1 MRTLGFEGSSY
12 LAEKSKEKGIPTIN
26 SLFTNKSKNLAEKYS
41 NNKADLVCLLHTFD
55 HLPDP
60 NQFLHDVK
68 SLLEIGSYLLIEVHS
83 LDKMIQKSRVLFLS
97 QNIPVIIV
105 KLLLKLTY
113 CTYFEV
119 IDYNF
124 IDDKKMR
131 GSSQVILCKFNP
143 EKKHHIINSIEISLS
158 TKEFILQLSKAN
170 KAVKTYINGLSS
182 ENYKVSGFGGW
193 GRGIGSIA
201 QARTCGERIILCF

>member
-1 MRTLGFEGSSY
+1 
-12 LAEKSKEKGIPTIN
+12 
-26 SLFTNKSKNLAEKYS
+26 
-41 NNKADLVCLLHTFD
+41 
-55 HLPDP
+55 
-60 NQFLHDVK
+60 
-68 SLLEIGSYLLIEVHS
+68 
-83 LDKMIQKSRVLFLS
+83 MIQKSEGAIFAHEHTCYYSEVTLK
-97 QNIPVIIV
+97 N
-105 KLLLKLTY
+105 LLAAHD
-113 CTYFEV
+113 FEV

-201 QARTCGERIILCF
+201 QAELTEKELYCVFDNNQNLNECYIPGTNIPIYSPLKEKLDEISEIIVFNYGYIDEIRQQILGLTSKQIKITSINEIRQKENNSDNLT